1 MKILLS
7 LFVLTFFV
15 ACLGLSED
23 NSEASHPTE
32 LIDIRD
38 GHVYKVVKIGKQVWM
53 AENLALEI
61 EGSSY
66 CFENIQS
73 NCDLYGKLYPWDIVV
88 NGEKPTKVDPLAQ
101 HEVQGIC
108 PEGWRVPSMW
118 DFKELGEFVAEDL
131 GYVEGEYEKYEESV
145 HAIYDIAYALKA
157 VGQWLESTPR
167 ENKLYGPITS
177 TDEYGFGALP
187 GGYGVVSDSIYFY
200 NPEAGR
206 WWSSTERCDQ
216 TASYLSIN
224 GYDEYLHARGENIYW
239 GKPLKGCGSDYWSA
253 KSKLLSVRCLKN

>member
-7 LFVLTFFV
+7 LFVLTFFA
-15 ACLGLSED
+15 ACLGISED
-23 NSEASHPTE
+23 NSKASHPTE

-38 GHVYKVVKIGKQVWM
+38 GRVYKVVKIGKQVWM
-53 AENLALEI
+53 AENLTLEI

-131 GYVEGEYEKYEESV
+131 GYEEFEYGY
-145 HAIYDIAYALKA
+145 YDIAYALKA
-157 VGQWLESTPR
+157 VGQWF
-167 ENKLYGPITS
+167 ENYPDNNKEWGATIT

-187 GGYGVVSDSIYFY
+187 GGYGVKGDSINFY
-200 NPEAGR
+200 SPQDGR
-206 WWSSTERCDQ
+206 WWSSTEMCEN
-216 TASYLSIN
+216 TADMLGLN
-224 GYDEYLHARGENIYW
+224 GYDKFMHSSAENIYW
-239 GKPLKGCGSDYWSA
+239 GKPRRGCGSEYSND
-253 KSKLLSVRCLKN
+253 KDKLLSVRCLKN